1 MSKTNAVATKSEA
14 TALTSAVQEGELNTV
29 DSRGQVPA
37 FRMVK
42 AVTRPVLKFGAS
54 PEYVRI
60 ESAMYKGEKL
70 AKAKYDSVPTL
81 MEVVNLRTGEAAL
94 IVVAKVL
101 EQELNGAYPD
111 QSYVGK
117 DFQIRKIKTD
127 DKNYAL
133 WSVAEIMLT

>member
-1 MSKTNAVATKSEA
+1 MSKTNAVATKSEE
-14 TALTSAVQEGELNTV
+14 TALTSAVQEGELQTV

-42 AVTRPVLKFGAS
+42 AVTRPVLKFGVS

-70 AKAKYDSVPTL
+70 EKAKYESVPTL

-94 IVVAKVL
+94 VIVAKVL

-133 WSVAEIMLT
+133 WSVAEIVLT